1 MVQLVLMVMWFSV
14 VFEVPQVFIPF
25 ICWCFTIISF
35 SFETPG
41 LWQEEL
47 TKPLKTVC
55 FLRSSIASNS
65 LKQQDRLTFAHG
77 SSCGFMLFISIG
89 RMDIF
94 LQVRQIW
101 DFQ

>member
-1 MVQLVLMVMWFSV
+1 MVMWFSV

-35 SFETPG
+35 SFQTPG

-55 FLRSSIASNS
+55 FLRSSIASGSFLYESGEWIFFTGKTNMGFLIDLR
-65 LKQQDRLTFAHG
+65 LKELRKE
-77 SSCGFMLFISIG
+77 IG
-89 RMDIF
+89 RM
-94 LQVRQIW
+94 LN
-101 DFQ
+101 

>member
-1 MVQLVLMVMWFSV
+1 MVMWFSV

-25 ICWCFTIISF
+25 ICWCFMIISF
-35 SFETPG
+35 SFQTPG

-65 LKQQDRLTFAHG
+65 LKQQDRCYMNRANG
-77 SSCGFMLFISIG
+77 Y
-89 RMDIF
+89 F

-101 DFQ
+101 DF